1 MFKSHFLFG
10 LEVLNCYSFII
21 SNPSLSRIRL
31 FRGPS
36 PSKKGFSNSLYKGF
50 IVVKKI
56 DREIDFNKI
65 PAAYLSFA
73 GVIA

>member
-1 MFKSHFLFG
+1 M
-10 LEVLNCYSFII
+10 
-21 SNPSLSRIRL
+21 L

-65 PAAYLSFA
+65 LAAYLSFA